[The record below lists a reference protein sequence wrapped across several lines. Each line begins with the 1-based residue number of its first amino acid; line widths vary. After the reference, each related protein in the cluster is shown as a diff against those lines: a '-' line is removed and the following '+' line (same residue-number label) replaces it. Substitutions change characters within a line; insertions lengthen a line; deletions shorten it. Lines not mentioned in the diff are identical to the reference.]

1 MQLRVN
7 GRRAKV
13 IERTTSMFQKALF
26 IKNEEGSAIVV
37 AVMILMVVTII
48 GVSSTNTT
56 TVELQIVRNDG
67 IYKQNL
73 YLAEAAAQE
82 GIQRIWNL
90 SRTDPF
96 QLERQAPVWLNNID
110 DIDLTNPGTW
120 DNDGAGGDDT
130 AEVSS
135 TDPDAV
141 LAVTDT
147 GIAEGG
153 SLDIS
158 SETNAHQF
166 AVFGIGNRNNGRVFI
181 EIGYRERF

>member
-1 MQLRVN
+1 
-7 GRRAKV
+7 
-13 IERTTSMFQKALF
+13 MFQKTLF

-82 GIQRIWNL
+82 GIQQIWNL

-96 QLERQAPVWLNNID
+96 RLERQAPVWLNNIED
-110 DIDLTNPGTW
+110 LIKNDIDLTDPGDW
-120 DNDGAGGDDT
+120 DHDGAGGDDT

-135 TDPDAV
+135 TDPDAI
-141 LAVTDT
+141 LAVTDA

>member
-1 MQLRVN
+1 MQQRAD
-7 GRRAKV
+7 GRRENV
-13 IERTTSMFQKALF
+13 IERTTTMFQKALF

-90 SRTDPF
+90 SRTDVF
-96 QLERQAPVWLNNID
+96 LLERRAPVWLNDIN
-110 DIDLTNPGTW
+110 DIDMADTDNW
-120 DNDGAGGDDT
+120 DTDGADNDDT

-135 TDPDAV
+135 ADPDAL
-141 LAVTDT
+141 LAVSDV

-166 AVFGIGNRNNGRVFI
+166 AIFGLSNRNNGRVFI

>member
-1 MQLRVN
+1 
-7 GRRAKV
+7 
-13 IERTTSMFQKALF
+13 MFQKALF

-37 AVMILMVVTII
+37 AVMILMVVTVI

-67 IYKQNL
+67 IYKENL

-96 QLERQAPVWLNNID
+96 LLERRAPVWLN
-110 DIDLTNPGTW
+110 DIDMSDINNW
-120 DNDGAGGDDT
+120 DNDDADGDDT

-135 TDPDAV
+135 TDPDAS
-141 LAVTDT
+141 LAVVDA

-158 SETNAHQF
+158 AETNAHDF
-166 AVFGIGNRNNGRVFI
+166 AVFGLGNRNNGRVFI
-181 EIGYRERF
+181 QIGYRERF

>member
-1 MQLRVN
+1 MQLRLN
-7 GRRAKV
+7 GHLANV
-13 IERTTSMFQKALF
+13 IERTTSMFQNTLF

-82 GIQRIWNL
+82 GIQRIWNV

-96 QLERQAPVWLNNID
+96 LLERKAPVWLN
-110 DIDLTNPGTW
+110 DIDMSNINNW
-120 DNDGAGGDDT
+120 DNDGADGDDT

-135 TDPDAV
+135 TDADAI
-141 LAVTDT
+141 LAVTDA

-158 SETNAHQF
+158 SETNAHEF

-181 EIGYRERF
+181 QIGYRERF

>member
-96 QLERQAPVWLNNID
+96 RLERQAPAWLNNID
-110 DIDLTNPGTW
+110 DFDLTNPGTW
-120 DNDGAGGDDT
+120 DNDGAGGDDN

-135 TDPDAV
+135 TDADAI
-141 LAVTDT
+141 LAVTDR
-147 GIAEGG
+147 IAEGG

>member
-1 MQLRVN
+1 
-7 GRRAKV
+7 
-13 IERTTSMFQKALF
+13 MFTKYLF
-26 IKNEEGSAIVV
+26 MNNEEGSAIVV

-82 GIQRIWNL
+82 GIQRIWNV
-90 SRTDPF
+90 SRSDPF
-96 QLERQAPVWLNNID
+96 QLERKAPAWLND
-110 DIDLTNPGTW
+110 DDMSDISNW
-120 DNDGAGGDDT
+120 DDDGADGDDT
-130 AEVSS
+130 ALISS
-135 TDPDAV
+135 TDPDAS
-141 LAVTDT
+141 LAVVDV
-147 GIAEGG
+147 GIAAGG

-158 SETNAHQF
+158 SETNAHDF
-166 AVFGIGNRNNGRVFI
+166 AVFGLGNRNNGRVFI

>member
-1 MQLRVN
+1 
-7 GRRAKV
+7 
-13 IERTTSMFQKALF
+13 MFQKALF

-82 GIQRIWNL
+82 GIQRIWNI
-90 SRTDPF
+90 SRSDPF
-96 QLERQAPVWLNNID
+96 RLERQAPVWLNNIED
-110 DIDLTNPGTW
+110 LIKNDIDLTDPGDW

-135 TDPDAV
+135 TDPDAI
-141 LAVTDT
+141 LAVTDA

-158 SETNAHQF
+158 AETNAHQF

>member
-110 DIDLTNPGTW
+110 EIDLTNPGTW
-120 DNDGAGGDDT
+120 DSDGAGGDDT

-166 AVFGIGNRNNGRVFI
+166 AVFGIGSRNNGRVFI

>member
-1 MQLRVN
+1 
-7 GRRAKV
+7 
-13 IERTTSMFQKALF
+13 
-26 IKNEEGSAIVV
+26 
-37 AVMILMVVTII
+37 MVVTII

-67 IYKQNL
+67 IYKENL

-96 QLERQAPVWLNNID
+96 LLERKAPVWLN
-110 DIDLTNPGTW
+110 DIDMSDINNW
-120 DNDGAGGDDT
+120 DNDDADGDDT

-135 TDPDAV
+135 TDPDAS
-141 LAVTDT
+141 LAVVDA

-158 SETNAHQF
+158 AETNAHDF
-166 AVFGIGNRNNGRVFI
+166 AVFGLGNRNNGRVFI
-181 EIGYRERF
+181 QIGYRERF

>member
-1 MQLRVN
+1 MQQQAN
-7 GRRAKV
+7 GRRSKV
-13 IERTTSMFQKALF
+13 IERTTSMFEKALF

-37 AVMILMVVTII
+37 AVMILMVVTVIA
-48 GVSSTNTT
+48 VSSTNTT

-90 SRTDPF
+90 SRTDAF
-96 QLERQAPVWLNNID
+96 LMERKAPVWLN
-110 DIDLTNPGTW
+110 DINDVDMSDTDNW
-120 DNDGAGGDDT
+120 DTDGEDNDDT

-135 TDPDAV
+135 TDPDAI
-141 LAVTDT
+141 LAVTDV

-158 SETNAHQF
+158 SETNAHDF
-166 AVFGIGNRNNGRVFI
+166 AVFGLGNRNNGQVFI
-181 EIGYRERF
+181 QIGYRERF

>member
-1 MQLRVN
+1 
-7 GRRAKV
+7 
-13 IERTTSMFQKALF
+13 MFQKALF

-37 AVMILMVVTII
+37 AVMILMVATII

-82 GIQRIWNL
+82 GIQRIWNV

-96 QLERQAPVWLNNID
+96 LLERKAPVWLN
-110 DIDLTNPGTW
+110 DIDMSNINNW
-120 DNDGAGGDDT
+120 DNDGADGDDT

-135 TDPDAV
+135 TDADAI
-141 LAVTDT
+141 LAVTDA

-158 SETNAHQF
+158 SETNAHEF

-181 EIGYRERF
+181 QIGYRERF

>member
-1 MQLRVN
+1 
-7 GRRAKV
+7 
-13 IERTTSMFQKALF
+13 MFQKTLF
-26 IKNEEGSAIVV
+26 IKKEEGSAIVV

-82 GIQRIWNL
+82 GIQRIWNV

-96 QLERQAPVWLNNID
+96 LLERKAPVWLN
-110 DIDLTNPGTW
+110 DIDMSDINNW
-120 DNDGAGGDDT
+120 DNDGADGDDT

-135 TDPDAV
+135 TDADAI
-141 LAVTDT
+141 LAVTDA

-158 SETNAHQF
+158 AETNAHEF
-166 AVFGIGNRNNGRVFI
+166 AVFGIGNRSNGRVFI
-181 EIGYRERF
+181 QIGYRERF

>member
-1 MQLRVN
+1 
-7 GRRAKV
+7 
-13 IERTTSMFQKALF
+13 MFQNTLF

-82 GIQRIWNL
+82 GIQQIWNL
-90 SRTDPF
+90 SRTDAF
-96 QLERQAPVWLNNID
+96 QMERKAPAWLNDIN
-110 DIDLTNPGTW
+110 DIDMADTGNW
-120 DNDGAGGDDT
+120 DNDGADDDDT
-130 AEVSS
+130 AQVSS
-135 TDPDAV
+135 TDADAS
-141 LAVTDT
+141 LAVTDA

-158 SETNAHQF
+158 SETNTHEF
-166 AVFGIGNRNNGRVFI
+166 AVFGLGNRSNGRVFI
-181 EIGYRERF
+181 QIGYRERF

>member
-1 MQLRVN
+1 
-7 GRRAKV
+7 
-13 IERTTSMFQKALF
+13 MFQKTLF

-82 GIQRIWNL
+82 GIQRIWNV
-90 SRTDPF
+90 SRNDPF
-96 QLERQAPVWLNNID
+96 QLERKAPVWLN
-110 DIDLTNPGTW
+110 DIDMSNLGNW

-135 TDPDAV
+135 TDPDSS
-141 LAVTDT
+141 LAVRDA

-158 SETNAHQF
+158 AETNAHDF
-166 AVFGIGNRNNGRVFI
+166 AVFGLGNRSNGRVFI
-181 EIGYRERF
+181 QIGYRERF

>member
-1 MQLRVN
+1 M
-7 GRRAKV
+7 
-13 IERTTSMFQKALF
+13 IERTRSMFTKSLF

-96 QLERQAPVWLNNID
+96 LLERKAPVWLND
-110 DIDLTNPGTW
+110 VDMSDINNW
-120 DNDGAGGDDT
+120 DNDGADGDDT

-135 TDPDAV
+135 TDPDAS
-141 LAVTDT
+141 LAVTDA

-158 SETNAHQF
+158 SETNAHEF
-166 AVFGIGNRNNGRVFI
+166 AVFGIGSRNNGRVFI
-181 EIGYRERF
+181 QIGYRERF